1 LTLLDRLARL
11 AQSQTIMGPG
21 DTTRGGHPAILV
33 VDDEPSSVNLLRITL
48 GLEYTVHTATDG
60 PSALALLAEHPDIA
74 VAIVDQRMPDMSGT
88 EFIRQTIEP
97 YPHLVRIILTGY
109 TDIDSLID
117 AINAGRVY
125 RYLTKPWNK
134 DDLLV
139 AVRQGIDVHGLSIEN
154 LRLQEELRRANAQLQ
169 KENVH
174 LRREVQGR
182 YRFDEIVGSSPA
194 LRRTL
199 RLLDRVVRTD
209 ASVLI
214 YGETG
219 TGKELIARAIHYNGA
234 RAEKPFLCLNCGD
247 FTTETLSSE
256 LFGHR
261 RGSFTGAVE
270 DRQGLLKAADGG
282 TLFLDE
288 IGDAPESVQT
298 RLLRVLDHG
307 EIRPVGEDHPSYV
320 DVRLIAATNRDL
332 EEEVRAKRFRKDLY
346 FRLNVIA
353 ISVPP
358 LRDRREDIPLLVDH
372 FIARLNGS
380 KGRRVLGVTAE
391 VLALLSAHR
400 FEGNVRE
407 LENIL
412 ERAFALADP
421 GVHITPDLLPEHLAR
436 GARSEEAAGGGM
448 LRAAVERF
456 EQQLIREVL
465 VENNGNQTQAAAALG
480 LSRRSL
486 IDKLQKYGLR

>member
-1 LTLLDRLARL
+1 
-11 AQSQTIMGPG
+11 MN
-21 DTTRGGHPAILV
+21 GGGQQGILV

-48 GLEYTVHTATDG
+48 GLEHTVYTATDG

-74 VAIVDQRMPDMSGT
+74 LAIIDQRMPGMSGT
-88 EFIRQTIEP
+88 EFIRRTIEP

-109 TDIDSLID
+109 TDIDSLIE

-139 AVRQGIDVHGLSIEN
+139 AVRQGLNVHRLAMEN
-154 LRLQEELRRANAQLQ
+154 LRLQDELRRANAQLQ
-169 KENVH
+169 NENVH
-174 LRREVQGR
+174 LRREVRGR
-182 YRFDEIVGSSPA
+182 YRFDEIVGASPA

-234 RAEKPFLCLNCGD
+234 RADKPFLCLNCGD
-247 FTTETLSSE
+247 FTPETLSSE

-298 RLLRVLDHG
+298 RLLRVLDQG
-307 EIRPVGEDHPSYV
+307 EVRPVGEDRPSHV
-320 DVRLIAATNRDL
+320 DVRLIAATNRNL
-332 EEEVRAKRFRKDLY
+332 EEEVQAKRFRKDLY

-358 LRDRREDIPLLVDH
+358 LRERREDIPLLVDR
-372 FIARLNGS
+372 FLEKLNGS
-380 KGRRVLGVTAE
+380 KGKAVRGLTAE
-391 VLALLSAHR
+391 ALALLSTYR

-407 LENIL
+407 LENII
-412 ERAFALADP
+412 ERAVALADP
-421 GVHITPDLLPEHLAR
+421 GAHITPDLLPEHLTTGTG
-436 GARSEEAAGGGM
+436 GAEPVTSGGM
-448 LRAAVERF
+448 LRSAMERF

-465 VENNGNQTQAAAALG
+465 AEHDGNQTQAAAALG
-480 LSRRSL
+480 LSRRGL

>member
-1 LTLLDRLARL
+1 
-11 AQSQTIMGPG
+11 MGAG
-21 DTTRGGHPAILV
+21 QQAILV
-33 VDDEPSSVNLLRITL
+33 VDDEPSSVSLLRITL
-48 GLEYTVHTATDG
+48 GLEHTVYPATSG
-60 PSALALLAEHPDIA
+60 EAALALLAEKDDIA
-74 VAIVDQRMPDMSGT
+74 VAIVDQRMPGMSGT
-88 EFIRQTIEP
+88 EFIRRTIEP
-97 YPHLVRIILTGY
+97 YPNLVRIILTGY
-109 TDIDSLID
+109 TDLDSLIE

-139 AVRQGIDVHGLSIEN
+139 AVRQGLEVHRLAMDN
-154 LRLQEELRRANAQLQ
+154 LRLQEELRAANAQLQ
-169 KENVH
+169 RENIH
-174 LRREVQGR
+174 LRREVKGR
-182 YRFDEIVGSSPA
+182 YRFDEIVGTSPA

-214 YGETG
+214 CGETG

-234 RAEKPFLCLNCGD
+234 RADKPLLCLNCGD
-247 FTTETLSSE
+247 FNSETLSSE

-261 RGSFTGAVE
+261 RGSFTGAIE
-270 DRQGLLKAADGG
+270 DRPGLLKAADGG

-298 RLLRVLDHG
+298 RLLRVLDNG
-307 EIRPVGEDHPSYV
+307 EVRPVGEDRPSYV

-332 EEEVRAKRFRKDLY
+332 EAEVRAKRFRKDLY
-346 FRLNVIA
+346 FRLNVITIA
-353 ISVPP
+353 VPP
-358 LRDRREDIPLLVDH
+358 LRERREDIPLLVSH
-372 FIARLNGS
+372 ILERLNGS
-380 KGRRVLGVTAE
+380 REKKVLGISAE
-391 VLALLSAHR
+391 ALAMLSSHA

-407 LENIL
+407 LENII

-421 GVHITPDLLPEHLAR
+421 GTHLTPQLLPESVTGGGDA
-436 GARSEEAAGGGM
+436 EPAAGDGL
-448 LRAAVERF
+448 LRSSVERF
-456 EQQLIREVL
+456 EQQLIRDVL
-465 VENNGNQTQAAAALG
+465 AQHNGNQTQAAAALG

>member
-1 LTLLDRLARL
+1 MNRDRQA
-11 AQSQTIMGPG
+11 
-21 DTTRGGHPAILV
+21 AILV

-48 GLEYTVHTATDG
+48 GLNYAVHTATDG
-60 PSALALLAEHPDIA
+60 PAALALLAEHPDIA
-74 VAIVDQRMPDMSGT
+74 VAIIDQRMPAMSGT

-109 TDIDSLID
+109 TDIDSLIE

-125 RYLTKPWNK
+125 RYLTKPWKK

-139 AVRQGIDVHGLSIEN
+139 AVRQGIEVHRLAIEN
-154 LRLQEELRRANAQLQ
+154 LRLQEELRRANEQLQ

-174 LRREVQGR
+174 LRREVRGR

-199 RLLDRVVRTD
+199 RLLDRVVRSD
-209 ASVLI
+209 ASVMI

-234 RAEKPFLCLNCGD
+234 RADKPFLCLNCGD
-247 FTTETLSSE
+247 FTSETLSSE

-332 EEEVRAKRFRKDLY
+332 DEEVRAKRFRKDLY

-353 ISVPP
+353 VTVPP

-372 FIARLNGS
+372 FIERLNTS
-380 KGRRVLGVTAE
+380 KGKRVLGITAE
-391 VLALLSAHR
+391 ALALLGAHP

-407 LENIL
+407 LENII

-421 GVHITPDLLPEHLAR
+421 GVHITPDLLPEPLAR
-436 GARSEEAAGGGM
+436 GAQSGESAAPGGRF
-448 LRAAVERF
+448 RASVERF

-465 VENNGNQTQAAAALG
+465 AENNGNQTHAAAALG
-480 LSRRSL
+480 LSRRAL
-486 IDKLQKYGLR
+486 IDKLQKYSLR